1 MMGSDLALNDEAM
14 LDAEITRD
22 LAKLDE
28 GEGDGGGDANDG
40 GGGGGDADG
49 GSGGEHHE

>member
-14 LDAEITRD
+14 LDAEITKD

-28 GEGDGGGDANDG
+28 GEGDGGGAGGDASDG
-40 GGGGGDADG
+40 GGGG
-49 GSGGEHHE
+49 EPPQ